1 MVKKQQEMLNF
12 TINDM
17 QLKIMKLLFFTY
29 QLGNCTKI
37 HSIQYCQGCRKRG
50 HSHMALSV

>member
-17 QLKIMKLLFFTY
+17 QIKIIKLLFFTC
-29 QLGNCTKI
+29 QVGNCIKN
-37 HSIQYCQGCRKRG
+37 S
-50 HSHMALSV
+50 